1 VASTGRKKS
10 SLKSVVGLDCDFYRV
25 GNVPV
30 RPPAGYHSTILE
42 AGRDLFIAAT
52 HLDGERSR
60 EAQVAALEAIAQT
73 VGRTYHDVDPRGDW
87 VLPRA
92 FGVDCAGYH
101 LYDDNMIL
109 YEALNQ
115 YWGLWLYSQHKE
127 GPDSIDER
135 LARSVVGVVLACVS
149 YCPNEDQGMN
159 SVMAAISHCVYS
171 PFPWL
176 IRDALFDAYMDA
188 LDDVSKWPFQIS
200 EENVLLLLKEID
212 KIDESH
218 RGLTAGQR
226 KEMRRDLRSQW
237 SFDEGLW
244 HFGRPRT
251 GFPGEQADQPDS
263 DTSATPPWI
272 PAAHGAPSFRQGEM
286 LHAILGPALT
296 EDLIQAVSASGM
308 QEGTLVELTA
318 DLQELRVR
326 KYSEMLLLMASA
338 AHATGIAGGA
348 VDKNDFPL
356 LRAGH
361 ADAGK
366 QFGWEVVE
374 ALRRFG
380 VDPSGDRESYNRWLQ
395 YAVEDE
401 SVDLHW
407 HLRHPD
413 IEEEESGTEVSAEM
427 EHRPRRKPQLMDYV
441 NRAAARSA
449 RSLAD
454 RMRSRRRGSPPG

>member
-1 VASTGRKKS
+1 MTSTEPGTP
-10 SLKSVVGLDCDFYRV
+10 DDYQI
-25 GNVPV
+25 PDD
-30 RPPAGYHSTILE
+30 YHSTILE
-42 AGRDLFIAAT
+42 SGRDLFIAAT
-52 HLDGERSR
+52 HLDGESSR
-60 EAQVAALEAIAQT
+60 EAQVTALEAMAQA
-73 VGRTYHDVDPRGDW
+73 VGRACHDANPRGDL

-92 FGVDCAGYH
+92 FGREDGGLHLDVGLH
-101 LYDDNMIL
+101 LYDQNMIL
-109 YEALNQ
+109 YEALKQ
-115 YWGLWLYSQHKE
+115 KWGVWLYSQHKE

-135 LARSVVGVVLACVS
+135 LAHSVVGVALACLS
-149 YCPNEDQGMN
+149 YCPNEDLGGNAM
-159 SVMAAISHCVYS
+159 VAAVSHCLHS

-176 IRDALFDAYMDA
+176 IRDALDDAFLPA
-188 LDDVSKWPFQIS
+188 LDDVSEWPFQIS
-200 EENVLLLLKEID
+200 TENVGLLLSEIRQLD
-212 KIDESH
+212 AD
-218 RGLTAGQR
+218 
-226 KEMRRDLRSQW
+226 RRDGDFRGPGGKRTQW

-244 HFGRPRT
+244 NFGRPRT

-263 DTSATPPWI
+263 ETSATPPWI

-286 LHAILGPALT
+286 LHAILGPAHT
-296 EDLIQAVSASGM
+296 DDLIQAVSASGM

-318 DLQELRVR
+318 DLQQLRVR

-348 VDKNDFPL
+348 VDENDFPL

-401 SVDLHW
+401 SVNLYWHW

-454 RMRSRRRGSPPG
+454 RMRSKRRGSPPV